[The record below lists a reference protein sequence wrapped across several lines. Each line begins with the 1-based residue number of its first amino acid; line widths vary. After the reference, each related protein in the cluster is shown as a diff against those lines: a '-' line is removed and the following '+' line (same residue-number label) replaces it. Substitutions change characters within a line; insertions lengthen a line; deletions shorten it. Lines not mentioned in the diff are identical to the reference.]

1 MKNEKSDTT
10 KGFLQVFVVLIA
22 INMLLPVAVF
32 FSSLIGSPNSGS
44 LEALETAITTFLWL
58 IPLTLIGLGVW
69 IAGLVA
75 NLAVKKGR
83 DWTTF
88 FVLSLF
94 LPIIMWVVVAVISTD
109 AAAITPTGK
118 TCPSC
123 AETVKLEAKVCRY
136 CGKDF
141 PEAIQPS

>member
-1 MKNEKSDTT
+1 
-10 KGFLQVFVVLIA
+10 
-22 INMLLPVAVF
+22 
-32 FSSLIGSPNSGS
+32 
-44 LEALETAITTFLWL
+44 
-58 IPLTLIGLGVW
+58 
-69 IAGLVA
+69 
-75 NLAVKKGR
+75 
-83 DWTTF
+83 
-88 FVLSLF
+88 
-94 LPIIMWVVVAVISTD
+94 MWVVVAVISTD